1 MSIKQPTLHKRLNDL
16 ENELKDLHESILK
29 KRFPFHRN
37 NLIVQTKGNAKK
49 LVNGYQV
56 KKKQALVLAD
66 TNTVSHNTEN
76 WIKVDDVNK
85 ILTHEKDVFCT
96 TTSLTDVT
104 SLSSSGRDKVFRSFP
119 KDDFFHNLQGLQ
131 VAHQIPKKR
140 SKFVLNRNQGNGH
153 LNKTLGIL
161 KMKPQKLV
169 KRASSEVI
177 DNAFLPHVA
186 KKATPKNV
194 TVDEETED
202 QKLDLKFLKE
212 RIDNVKKKLR
222 DERAQRE
229 IAERAI
235 SGYRKRLAIL
245 EGQVIKT
252 EGQESQLIPQET
264 KENKVPLADLIVSIQ
279 KQIKEEYSIN
289 NNSDKGLEEETG
301 KTLASLEKELNE
313 ERAKRLEAEKM
324 VSELKKNLE
333 ESQKIITKLEEGRKL
348 AVAMADQFRENV
360 TTNTAQEI
368 QKLKSEKAA
377 LEMELK
383 CSKESKEISS
393 DLVKTLVERAE
404 RAEKEL
410 IEKMKQCNDFI
421 AKSSINDPE
430 VVKLL
435 EKHKRAYGELQHE
448 KKKKEMELRNRCNG
462 LLKEIEAAT
471 NNADKRYREISEMYN
486 EALLNIKNKESIIDK
501 IEKEKIEL
509 ENELKDLK
517 SELEEVAERK
527 KQQEE
532 QIKSFKD
539 TTKRNDERHEKTK
552 KEYESSK
559 EQYASLEAQYNK
571 LHNLVTEQDKVRDQL
586 RMELE
591 KEKDSVKIKD
601 KMLNDQADTIKCLR
615 IVADNTKKSLDEE
628 RVIKR
633 QLMDDVTDLENSKE
647 KLQNTVAN
655 MQKILK
661 ECEEQKTQDRIFLKE
676 LESKVRQKHADWKQ
690 QILQLCQ
697 EKEKAIQTARFA
709 TDKLVKAVNGY
720 ESKLI
725 NQKKIQEVLNS
736 ALKEKNYQLVVA
748 KQQVQEL
755 HEEVWKSAKTTE
767 KVRAELQT
775 KLIKACE
782 VCTDIIDSQ
791 IQL

>member
-49 LVNGYQV
+49 V

>member
-37 NLIVQTKGNAKK
+37 NLIVQTKGNAK
-49 LVNGYQV
+49 
-56 KKKQALVLAD
+56 
-66 TNTVSHNTEN
+66 
-76 WIKVDDVNK
+76 
-85 ILTHEKDVFCT
+85 
-96 TTSLTDVT
+96 
-104 SLSSSGRDKVFRSFP
+104 

>member
-1 MSIKQPTLHKRLNDL
+1 MFVVCC
-16 ENELKDLHESILK
+16 ES
-29 KRFPFHRN
+29 
-37 NLIVQTKGNAKK
+37 
-49 LVNGYQV
+49 
-56 KKKQALVLAD
+56 D
-66 TNTVSHNTEN
+66 
-76 WIKVDDVNK
+76 
-85 ILTHEKDVFCT
+85 
-96 TTSLTDVT
+96 
-104 SLSSSGRDKVFRSFP
+104 
-119 KDDFFHNLQGLQ
+119 DDFFHNLQGLQ